1 MDLQISVFLL
11 FVLFPAGHSLS
22 CYECSRRNGPMDV
35 SCSDQEVNTC
45 PTKYKCMS
53 ATVVQQVEGITTMSR
68 VKGCSADCRSG
79 SQNVGFLRNVIKCCD
94 TDLCNIQY
102 APDPR
107 TMVPNGKKCYYCD
120 EKSCSNILSCS
131 GSEDGCFTVTPK
143 NLEEKELSKNSRGQP
158 LVVKG
163 CISKEI
169 CHSTVSNVE
178 VISCCS
184 GNLCNG
190 AQSVS
195 EGNGVQSVSQSFLF
209 LCLSLLSFILL
220 H

>member
-11 FVLFPAGHSLS
+11 FVLFTAGNSLS
-22 CYECSRRNGPMDV
+22 CYECSRGSGPMDV

-45 PTKYKCMS
+45 PTGFSKCMS
-53 ATVVQQVEGITTMSR
+53 ATVVHQVGGITTMSR
-68 VKGCSADCRSG
+68 GKGCFANCHSG
-79 SQNVGFLRNVIKCCD
+79 SQNVGFLRNVIECCD
-94 TDLCNIQY
+94 TDRCNTQY

-120 EKSCSNILSCS
+120 EKSCSNIMSCS
-131 GSEDGCFTVTPK
+131 GSEDGCITARPR
-143 NLEEKELSKNSRGQP
+143 NLKEKEDSKNSRGQP
-158 LVVKG
+158 RVVKG

-169 CHSTVSNVE
+169 CDSMVSSAE

-190 AQSVS
+190 AQSIT
-195 EGNGVQSVSQSFLF
+195 QSFLF
-209 LCLSLLSFILL
+209 LCCSLLSFTLL

>member
-22 CYECSRRNGPMDV
+22 CYECSRGNSLMDV
-35 SCSDQEVNTC
+35 SCSDQEVYTC
-45 PTKYKCMS
+45 PTKFSKCMS
-53 ATVVQQVEGITTMSR
+53 ATVVQQVEGITTISR
-68 VKGCSADCRSG
+68 GKGCSADCRSG

-94 TDLCNIQY
+94 TDRCNTHY
-102 APDPR
+102 APVQSI
-107 TMVPNGKKCYYCD
+107 MVPNGKKCYYCD
-120 EKSCSNILSCS
+120 EKSCSNILCCS
-131 GSEDGCFTVTPK
+131 GSEDGCFTITPK
-143 NLEEKELSKNSRGQP
+143 NLKEKELSKNSRNQP
-158 LVVKG
+158 MVVKG

-169 CHSTVSNVE
+169 CRSVVSNVE

-190 AQSVS
+190 
-195 EGNGVQSVSQSFLF
+195 VQSVSQSNGSV
-209 LCLSLLSFILL
+209 CCSLLSFILL